1 MPTERQVKQHAES
14 KLFVPSSESQGME
27 LWLSGAS
34 SKTQQILDAFATL
47 ITKVTRA
54 TAARILLNA
63 SLALTGSIQISD
75 SPGNRGFHLGAHY
88 GARMPAIPIPA
99 SQKREYQANSDLAG
113 YPYRECAPSGHAS
126 TLARYCIAKT
136 NVRFRPK
143 VPHRMC
149 KRRGGQGC
157 PRATGRC
164 IPEPPI
170 GSNFSCILR

>member
-14 KLFVPSSESQGME
+14 KLFVPSSESQDME

-63 SLALTGSIQISD
+63 SFALTGSIQISD

-88 GARMPAIPIPA
+88 GARTPAIPIRA
-99 SQKREYQANSDLAG
+99 SQKREYQANSGLAG
-113 YPYRECAPSGHAS
+113 YPYRVSDNQCLLSTQSAAQDVQMSRRTGMSESGR
-126 TLARYCIAKT
+126 TLQSRTTDWFQFQLYIAL
-136 NVRFRPK
+136 NS
-143 VPHRMC
+143 
-149 KRRGGQGC
+149 GGC
-157 PRATGRC
+157 
-164 IPEPPI
+164 
-170 GSNFSCILR
+170 

>member
-63 SLALTGSIQISD
+63 CIALTGSIQISD
-75 SPGNRGFHLGAHY
+75 SPRNRGFHLGGHY

-99 SQKREYQANSDLAG
+99 SQKREYQAISGRAG
-113 YPYRECAPSGHAS
+113 YLYRDSENQCPLTTAISFGADNG
-126 TLARYCIAKT
+126 LWYC
-136 NVRFRPK
+136 VVEFDSHS
-143 VPHRMC
+143 V
-149 KRRGGQGC
+149 
-157 PRATGRC
+157 
-164 IPEPPI
+164 
-170 GSNFSCILR
+170 SNLC